1 MATLQ
6 HVPFHSATET
16 SMEHAI
22 LLQGK
27 HFPNEG
33 KDNDSHD
40 NNDDDDDEPNN
51 SNNSWTLSPVIK

>member
-51 SNNSWTLSPVIK
+51 SNNS